1 MRRSATLSPVARR
14 IPDDIIGKVF
24 EPFFSTKQNHK
35 GSGLGLSQ
43 VHGFA
48 HQSSGMV
55 AIESHVG
62 EGTVVT
68 LYLPRSGEGP
78 ARNSPEQVPSVPGG
92 TALLVE
98 DNPEVAVVT
107 KDVLDQ
113 LGYAAPLVEDAMRA
127 FDLIGDGL

>member
-1 MRRSATLSPVARR
+1 MPLSRGPNGREVAWRLRRGFSRDAGAG

-48 HQSSGMV
+48 HQSNGTV

-68 LYLPRSGEGP
+68 LYLPRSREGP
-78 ARNSPEQVPSVPGG
+78 APNSPKQVPSVPGG
-92 TALLVE
+92 TALLVGG
-98 DNPEVAVVT
+98 
-107 KDVLDQ
+107 Q
-113 LGYAAPLVEDAMRA
+113 S
-127 FDLIGDGL
+127 